1 MFNSSYPHSLGCIT
15 SCHALAKALK
25 NSVHKL
31 WDFRTSPVR
40 SRLAGVV
47 FFIFGIVFSLSS
59 CAKHPAPRF
68 AQMQSYRA
76 FLDSTSR
83 ISKITPESLPQII
96 IRWKRLENSLF
107 EIIRQDSMNY
117 DTNYDDIT
125 KMALYGDSLTRVI
138 SSSIDRQQI
147 SYKQLLNIQSQIAQ
161 SFADI
166 SLEDDDVRLA
176 TSFYE
181 NSSITS
187 NTYSSVADIERDYLN
202 FLDES
207 SSRDFQN
214 WNDIEDCLR
223 DEHKFFECYTAM
235 IFNHSQ
241 TMTGEIIEATE
252 RLAERMSEAAI
263 TNRIEAKKLLVYMTV
278 RTNMRLIHCAKAS
291 MNTTLSVNIQNMRE
305 ASFCVSSFMAP
316 FLHFNHNIIASRTPK
331 QNQILATIGSK
342 TSQAFET
349 LESQNLVLISAPDS
363 LPNKILKDYIT
374 YVLNY

>member
-1 MFNSSYPHSLGCIT
+1 
-15 SCHALAKALK
+15 
-25 NSVHKL
+25 
-31 WDFRTSPVR
+31 
-40 SRLAGVV
+40 
-47 FFIFGIVFSLSS
+47 
-59 CAKHPAPRF
+59 
-68 AQMQSYRA
+68 
-76 FLDSTSR
+76 
-83 ISKITPESLPQII
+83 
-96 IRWKRLENSLF
+96 
-107 EIIRQDSMNY
+107 
-117 DTNYDDIT
+117 
-125 KMALYGDSLTRVI
+125 
-138 SSSIDRQQI
+138 
-147 SYKQLLNIQSQIAQ
+147 
-161 SFADI
+161 
-166 SLEDDDVRLA
+166 
-176 TSFYE
+176 
-181 NSSITS
+181 
-187 NTYSSVADIERDYLN
+187 
-202 FLDES
+202 
-207 SSRDFQN
+207 
-214 WNDIEDCLR
+214 
-223 DEHKFFECYTAM
+223 M

-291 MNTTLSVNIQNMRE
+291 MNTTLSVNIQNMKE